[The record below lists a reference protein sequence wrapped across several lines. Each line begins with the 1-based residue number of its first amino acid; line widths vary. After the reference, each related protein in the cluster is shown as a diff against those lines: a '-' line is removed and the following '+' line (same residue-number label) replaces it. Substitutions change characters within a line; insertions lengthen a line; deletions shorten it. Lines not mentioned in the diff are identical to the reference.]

1 MGEGRKGQNYWDT
14 NFSSFSLPTFP
25 FCCLLSYGCKHART
39 MSSSSLS
46 TDNSVAGGG
55 GGGVGA
61 HAAAAVVDGEE
72 VVEFVQHLTCQKK
85 RRLSTTT
92 LFVAE

>member
-55 GGGVGA
+55 GGVGA

>member
-1 MGEGRKGQNYWDT
+1 MGEGRKGQDYWDT

-61 HAAAAVVDGEE
+61 HAVAVVDGEE
-72 VVEFVQHLTCQKK
+72 VVECVQHLTCQKK

>member
-46 TDNSVAGGG
+46 TDNSVAAG